1 MVKAKLAEAGIL
13 AGGPGN
19 PLGARV
25 LDLDDK
31 TSRING
37 TNAPKTI
44 GTTVAF
50 GCFRLANDDIVDL
63 YRRVHVGTQVVVN

>member
-1 MVKAKLAEAGIL
+1 
-13 AGGPGN
+13 
-19 PLGARV
+19 

-31 TSRING
+31 ASRING

-50 GCFRLANDDIVDL
+50 GCFRLANDDIIDL
-63 YRRVHVGTQVVVN
+63 YRRVRVGTPVVVN